1 MSVFLITER
10 EWRAFFTHH
19 AYETFLIL
27 LDYINRML
35 AVRFVQR

>member
-1 MSVFLITER
+1 MSVCLITER
-10 EWRAFFTHH
+10 EWRTFFTHH

-27 LDYINRML
+27 LDCINRML